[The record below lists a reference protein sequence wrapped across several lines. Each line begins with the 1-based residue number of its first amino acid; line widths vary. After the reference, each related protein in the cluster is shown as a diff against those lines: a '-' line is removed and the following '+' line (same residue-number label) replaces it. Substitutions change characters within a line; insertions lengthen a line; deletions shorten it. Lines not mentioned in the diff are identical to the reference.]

1 MDEVVQPSLHSIA
14 RCRDRLSNAEGIER
28 EQKTYIV
35 RAPSHRS
42 GATIMSA
49 IKAAS
54 TVSLLAAI
62 TLGATTDETEAY
74 PIDCAILLCLSG
86 GWPASTECI
95 SAKAEV
101 IRRVTPT
108 PIEPPLQIWRCPMGT
123 GLSGLPSSGGVDFGA
138 PAFDAIRSIRV
149 SDIQR
154 LVQYETDMLDQN
166 GEPICRRF
174 SSIRTGFY
182 NAEGDYRWI
191 PTGASS
197 LPASYPA
204 ARLFGDD
211 DCPSVYERAVVIE
224 WRDIEG
230 RRDFEAIDY

>member
-1 MDEVVQPSLHSIA
+1 M
-14 RCRDRLSNAEGIER
+14 
-28 EQKTYIV
+28 
-35 RAPSHRS
+35 
-42 GATIMSA
+42 MSA
-49 IKAAS
+49 IKTAS
-54 TVSLLAAI
+54 AISLAAAM
-62 TLGATTDETEAY
+62 TLGATATESKAY

-86 GWPASTECI
+86 GWPASAEC
-95 SAKAEV
+95 SAAKAEV
-101 IRRVTPT
+101 IRRITPT
-108 PIEPPLQIWRCPMGT
+108 PIEPPLQIWRCPIGT
-123 GLSGLPSSGGVDFGA
+123 GLSGIPSSGGGGGELDFGS

-154 LVQYETDMLDQN
+154 LVQYETDMLDQD
-166 GEPICRRF
+166 GKPICRRF

-182 NAEGDYRWI
+182 NAGGDYRWV

-204 ARLFGDD
+204 ARLFGDE

-230 RRDFEAIDY
+230 RRDFEAVDY

>member
-86 GWPASTECI
+86 GWPASTECS

-154 LVQYETDMLDQN
+154 LVQYRHAGPERRADLPTLLVHPDRVLQRRRRLSLDSD
-166 GEPICRRF
+166 RRF
-174 SSIRTGFY
+174 Q
-182 NAEGDYRWI
+182 
-191 PTGASS
+191 
-197 LPASYPA
+197 PACVLS
-204 ARLFGDD
+204 
-211 DCPSVYERAVVIE
+211 
-224 WRDIEG
+224 
-230 RRDFEAIDY
+230 RRSPLRRR

>member
-1 MDEVVQPSLHSIA
+1 
-14 RCRDRLSNAEGIER
+14 
-28 EQKTYIV
+28 
-35 RAPSHRS
+35 
-42 GATIMSA
+42 MSA
-49 IKAAS
+49 IKTAS
-54 TVSLLAAI
+54 AISLAAAM
-62 TLGATTDETEAY
+62 TLGATATESKAY

-86 GWPASTECI
+86 GWPASAEC
-95 SAKAEV
+95 SAAKAEV
-101 IRRVTPT
+101 IRRITPT
-108 PIEPPLQIWRCPMGT
+108 PIEPPLQIWRCPVGT
-123 GLSGLPSSGGVDFGA
+123 GLSGLPSSGGGGGRVNFGA

-154 LVQYETDMLDQN
+154 LVQYETDMLDPN

-174 SSIRTGFY
+174 SSIRTAFY
-182 NAEGDYRWI
+182 DAEGDYRWV

-197 LPASYPA
+197 LPTSYPA
-204 ARLFGDD
+204 ARLFGDE